1 MFNGAHV
8 VIYSKDAD
16 ADRTFFLDVLSLPNV
31 DAGGGWLIFCL
42 PPSETAFHPANE
54 GGKHELYLMCD
65 DIENIRKKLIELGVD
80 TSDVSDEGWG
90 LLMHFDL
97 PSDTSLGVY
106 QPRHAK
112 PPEAAKGHGSDQAL
126 RLVARRMC
134 R

>member
-16 ADRTFFLDVLSLPNV
+16 ADRTFFRDVLNLPNV
-31 DAGGGWLIFCL
+31 DAGSGWLIFRL

-65 DIENIRKKLIELGVD
+65 DIENVHKRLIEVGVN

-97 PSDTSLGVY
+97 PSGTSLGVY

-112 PPEAAKGHGSDQAL
+112 PPEAA
-126 RLVARRMC
+126 
-134 R
+134 